1 MIREKTAFC
10 VIHKN
15 LMGEEYH
22 VSFSKEYYNVVKKED
37 DIVMYLIDNDYE
49 ILDKS
54 LYYVGGSVHKGVDT
68 YYNDENES
76 LYIEP
81 YEYVEY
87 GVWKT
92 KFKIKKKK

>member
-1 MIREKTAFC
+1 MIREKTKYG

-22 VSFSKEYYNVVKKED
+22 VSFSNTFKSLYTKEN

-49 ILDKS
+49 VLDKKIF
-54 LYYVGGSVHKGVDT
+54 YVGGGVHKGVDT
-68 YYNDENES
+68 YLNSKEDA
-76 LYIEP
+76 LHIEP
-81 YEYVEY
+81 YEYIEH